1 MSTLEQALNQKN
13 DADIVRKGVVR
24 FGDGENDFFRAAGRN
39 ADFEALTDILA
50 KVAESPALLK
60 KMRHTRGRTPRF
72 GDFPRG
78 AEQLRVLH
86 ENRSVRFKNRGDGL

>member
-60 KMRHTRGRTPRF
+60 KNARHTRG
-72 GDFPRG
+72 
-78 AEQLRVLH
+78 
-86 ENRSVRFKNRGDGL
+86 